1 MSTKGKPLLSG
12 SRAGFPQKPK
22 ASYLSEA
29 LANVCHSQGR
39 AVRFRSV
46 SRLLWSFPGKRDRDR
61 EQPRHRWLV
70 PGRPGVELRLI
81 GGIETAAGA
90 IPGECARGLLW

>member
-29 LANVCHSQGR
+29 FANVCHSQGR
-39 AVRFRSV
+39 AVRFRPV
-46 SRLLWSFPGKRDRDR
+46 SRLLWSFPGKRERDR
-61 EQPRHRWLV
+61 EQPRHRWHV

-81 GGIETAAGA
+81 GGIERRRAQFL
-90 IPGECARGLLW
+90 GECARRLL